1 MAKLIGPGFIAL
13 QVRDLE
19 ASRRFY
25 TEHLGLT
32 SAPQSPPDA
41 VVFDTQPIPFAIRRP
56 LVDLALV
63 NQLGWGLSLWL
74 SSDDADGL
82 HERLVGAGVPIL
94 LPPANGPFGRF
105 FSFRDPDGYAI
116 TVHTA
121 RQANPRTSL
130 DPSAGHLTL
139 INTFT
144 VEPDRAD
151 ELLKLLS
158 RATEETMRHLPGFIS
173 ANLHLSGDRRHIANY
188 AQWRSREDYDA
199 MLKNPEAQTHMR
211 EAAAIAQSFMP
222 VLYELREAHAA
233 GSER

>member
-1 MAKLIGPGFIAL
+1 MTKLIGPDFIAL

-32 SAPQSPPDA
+32 PVPHGPPDA
-41 VVFDTQPIPFAIRRP
+41 VVFDTHPIPFAIRRP

-63 NQLGWGLSLWL
+63 DRLGWGLSLWL
-74 SSDDADGL
+74 ASDDADGL
-82 HERLVGAGVPIL
+82 HERLVGARVPIL
-94 LPPANGPFGRF
+94 APPANGPFGRF

-121 RQANPRTSL
+121 RQESQRTTL

-144 VEPDRAD
+144 VAPERAD
-151 ELLKLLS
+151 ELLALLS

-173 ANLHLSGDRRHIANY
+173 ANLHVSGDRRHIANY
-188 AQWRSREDYDA
+188 AQWRSRVDYEA
-199 MLKNPEAQTHMR
+199 MLKSPEARVHMR
-211 EAAAIAQSFMP
+211 EAAEIAQSFEP
-222 VLYELREAHAA
+222 VFYELRQSHAPGRA
-233 GSER
+233 P